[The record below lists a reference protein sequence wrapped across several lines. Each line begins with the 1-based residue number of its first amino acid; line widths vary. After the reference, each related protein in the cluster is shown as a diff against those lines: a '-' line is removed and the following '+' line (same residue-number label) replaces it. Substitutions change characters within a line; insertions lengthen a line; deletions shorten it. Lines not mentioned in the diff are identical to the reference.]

1 MIIMKTYGV
10 DNLLLVLILFVDR
23 SESEYSVAPSNI
35 ETILKF
41 CQQNGKSFVTLTTM
55 DLSDKDVGGEAD
67 SIAKNITLKQ

>member
-1 MIIMKTYGV
+1 MKIYGV
-10 DNLLLVLILFVDR
+10 DNLLLVLILFVHR
-23 SESEYSVAPSNI
+23 SESLEYSVAPSNI